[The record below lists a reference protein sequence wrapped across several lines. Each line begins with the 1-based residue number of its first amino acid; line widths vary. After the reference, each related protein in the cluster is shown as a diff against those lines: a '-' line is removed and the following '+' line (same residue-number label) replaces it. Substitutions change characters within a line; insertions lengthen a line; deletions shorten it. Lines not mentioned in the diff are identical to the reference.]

1 LESFKL
7 KRVCLPHQEL
17 HSGEEVQLNMLH
29 FQYIILSLILSSASA
44 MHLTSRSGGDSQCW
58 RYLLPKGNQFDIGSS
73 KLQKFIVLSQLR
85 SGSNLL
91 THLLDNAPNVMSN
104 SEVFAPDGIYPSRW
118 LQNWTTHD
126 HYDYFL
132 NDWDVAARDNDR
144 GGFINALFRHA
155 LDENFTHCGFKVLAN
170 QLHEP
175 EFQSLA
181 RAPDV
186 KKIILKRRNV
196 LKQFVS
202 KLKADALN
210 EFYEVNTSHVK
221 VHVNITE
228 FQWFA
233 EDADLCYDTC
243 LIPSM
248 APNSFHI
255 VAYEDLLEHLD
266 ETMADVL
273 AFLQHPGQTQ
283 IKSLTKKQDSR
294 PLSESIDNW
303 MDVVRALTNTQYEEH
318 LGLTPPH
325 AM

>member
-1 LESFKL
+1 MCNFQHIILTLVLS
-7 KRVCLPHQEL
+7 HASAL
-17 HSGEEVQLNMLH
+17 HS
-29 FQYIILSLILSSASA
+29 
-44 MHLTSRSGGDSQCW
+44 TSRSGDDDQCW
-58 RYLLPKGNQFDIGSS
+58 RYLLPKGNPFEISRD
-73 KLQKFIVLSQLR
+73 KLQKFVVFSQLR

-91 THLLDNAPNVMSN
+91 MHLLDNAPNVMSN

-126 HYDYFL
+126 HFDYFL

-155 LDENFTHCGFKVLAN
+155 LNENFSHCGFKVLAN
-170 QLHEP
+170 QLHEY

-181 RAPDV
+181 RDPDV

-202 KLKADALN
+202 KLKADALS
-210 EFYEVNTSHVK
+210 EWYTANTSDVE
-221 VHVNITE
+221 VYVNITE

-233 EDADLCYDTC
+233 EDAKLCYDNC
-243 LIPSM
+243 LTHYM

-255 VAYEDLLEHLD
+255 VTYEDLLEHQD
-266 ETMADVL
+266 KTMAEVL
-273 AFLQHPGQTQ
+273 DFLQHPVVNVQ
-283 IKSLTKKQDSR
+283 IKSLSKKQDSR
-294 PLSESIDNW
+294 PLSESIANW
-303 MDVVRALTNTQYEEH
+303 MDVVRALTGTQYEEH
-318 LGLTPPH
+318 MGLTSPH